1 MTTDKQSYLYLTQMQ
16 RERIWQYNANIDR
29 MVAEGCDISV
39 LSAPSSIRAI
49 WDEGSSYE
57 EAEERFER

>member
-1 MTTDKQSYLYLTQMQ
+1 MQ